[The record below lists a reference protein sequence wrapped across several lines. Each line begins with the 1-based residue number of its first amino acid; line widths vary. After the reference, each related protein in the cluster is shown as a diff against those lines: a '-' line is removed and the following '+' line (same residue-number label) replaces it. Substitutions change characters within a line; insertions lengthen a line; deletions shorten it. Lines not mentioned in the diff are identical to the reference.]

1 MDTSGIEFLKE
12 NLYIF
17 FVPALVYMV
26 AFLCFRRDVLL
37 LFMVFV
43 LFQSLMVEQI
53 GGDESSLARLVK
65 YADEGFILASFGLMI
80 FDLFFRGRPFRWFG
94 LGFPLVGMTLVGII
108 GSLLNKVPTVIW
120 ASGLLLLM
128 KGFLVFYIFAHL
140 PFGEK
145 DLRRYLRFMVV
156 VTGIILFLGFVDLV
170 NPAGFRKAI
179 GNVTDIQWRFGI
191 PSVQSIF
198 THPGDFG
205 WFCGFIALFFLAF
218 YFTTGRDKFLLIS
231 GIFCFGLM
239 LSMRRKP
246 LGAVFVAALA
256 GMLALPLLRRVQ
268 IMVVLGMA
276 LVIFSVLFGPRVVGL
291 FERAAE
297 QYVLRR
303 APTKEVPRN
312 VLYITSVKVAK
323 EYFPLG
329 AGLGRYGGAIAARY
343 YSPIYVKYGFAR
355 VHGLWPEGAFLCD
368 TFWPMILGEL
378 GVVGLIFYIWAC
390 WRLGRIAWRA
400 QRTLSS
406 PLLRGFAL
414 GTFMVFV
421 QGLVESVASPV
432 FVKPPLAYFIF
443 AALGISVLLLP
454 VGNKKDSLYES
465 SLRQ

>member
-1 MDTSGIEFLKE
+1 MDTSGIEFLKG

-17 FVPALVYMV
+17 FIPFLVYMV
-26 AFLCFRRDVLL
+26 SFLCFRRDVLL
-37 LFMVFV
+37 LFMAFV
-43 LFQSLMVEQI
+43 LFQLLMVEQI

-65 YADEGFILASFGLMI
+65 YADEGFILASFVLVVL
-80 FDLFFRGRPFRWFG
+80 DLFLRGRPFRWFG
-94 LGFPLVGMTLVGII
+94 LGFPLLGVTLVGII
-108 GSLLNKVPTVIW
+108 GSLLNKVPTVVW
-120 ASGLLLLM
+120 TSGLILLM

-156 VTGIILFLGFVDLV
+156 MAGIILFLGFVDLV

-179 GNVTDIQWRFGI
+179 RNVTDISWRFGI

-198 THPGDFG
+198 THPGIFG

-246 LGAVFVAALA
+246 LGGVFVAGLA

-268 IMVVLGMA
+268 VIIVFAMA
-276 LVIFSVLFGPRVVGL
+276 LVIVSVFFGPRVVSL

-297 QYVLRR
+297 IYVFEQD
-303 APTKEVPRN
+303 PTKVARPA
-312 VLYITSVKVAK
+312 LYITSVKVAR

-329 AGLGRYGGAIAARY
+329 AGLGRYGGAIAARF
-343 YSPIYVKYGFAR
+343 YSPIYIEYGLNR
-355 VHGLWPEGAFLCD
+355 VYGLEPEGRFLCD

-378 GVVGLIFYIWAC
+378 GVIGLAFYIWAC
-390 WRLGRIAWRA
+390 WRLLRIAWRA

-421 QGLVESVASPV
+421 QGIVESVAEPV

-443 AALGISVLLLP
+443 AALGISVSLLS

-465 SLRQ
+465 SLSQ